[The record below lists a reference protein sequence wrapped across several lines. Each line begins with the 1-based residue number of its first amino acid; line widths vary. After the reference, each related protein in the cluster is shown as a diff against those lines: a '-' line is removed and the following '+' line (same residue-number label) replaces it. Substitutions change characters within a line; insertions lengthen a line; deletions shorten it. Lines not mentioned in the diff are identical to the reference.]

1 MILHCLS
8 ISPSIVSVAPI
19 FDWRRRSICLSDK
32 SYGLEAAEALVPT
45 LAQMS
50 SLTHAD
56 VSDIIAG
63 RHEDIAKQ
71 VMRTIAAPLA
81 ALPGLTS
88 LVCGW
93 QLNAHSHCV
102 TIHTVLSHSHSHPNQ
117 HSSCFQLVESS
128 PIHPPRFVSIS
139 PPLPPRQDWSSNA
152 MGLKGIVAIERLLV
166 ERRASLQH
174 LYFNNCGNEADAVEH
189 IHKCLLPT
197 EVRAL
202 TL

>member
-1 MILHCLS
+1 M
-8 ISPSIVSVAPI
+8 
-19 FDWRRRSICLSDK
+19 RRSSICLSDK

-88 LVCGW
+88 LVRGW
-93 QLNAHSHCV
+93 QLNAHSHKPLHRTV
-102 TIHTVLSHSHSHPNQ
+102 PFHSVLSHAHSTHRVHTVPYHHLNPPVL
-117 HSSCFQLVESS
+117 CIAASS
-128 PIHPPRFVSIS
+128 PSI
-139 PPLPPRQDWSSNA
+139 QDWSSNA

-174 LYFNNCGNEADAVEH
+174 LFFNNCGNEADAVEH

-197 EVRAL
+197 EVRL
-202 TL
+202 LRL